1 MQTEKHSEMEKF
13 ICDFIDKINRESPDT
28 LCGLL
33 RPSFVCCD
41 GTEKSLTMA
50 YPAQYWEQ
58 NLLGRMHGGTMA
70 SLLDFTA
77 GLLAIYESR
86 TFVLTVS
93 MQVSYLRPGPVD
105 GRVLVKARSTKSGR
119 TLLHSF
125 AEAWCEDAP
134 DKLIA
139 SANCV
144 YIAGEQICASDTVTG
159 R

>member
-1 MQTEKHSEMEKF
+1 MHTEKQAEMEKS
-13 ICDFIDKINRESPDT
+13 IRDFMDKINREGADT

-41 GTEKSLTMA
+41 SEEHSLTVA

-70 SLLDFTA
+70 ALLDFTA
-77 GLLAIYESR
+77 GLLAIYDSG
-86 TFVLTVS
+86 TMAVTVS
-93 MQVSYLRPGPVD
+93 MQVSYLRPGPAD
-105 GRVLVKARSTKSGR
+105 GRVLVKARGTKSGR

-125 AEAWCEDAP
+125 TEAWCEDTP

-139 SANCV
+139 TGNCI
-144 YIAGEQICASDTVTG
+144 YMTGEMAAAIEKK
-159 R
+159 